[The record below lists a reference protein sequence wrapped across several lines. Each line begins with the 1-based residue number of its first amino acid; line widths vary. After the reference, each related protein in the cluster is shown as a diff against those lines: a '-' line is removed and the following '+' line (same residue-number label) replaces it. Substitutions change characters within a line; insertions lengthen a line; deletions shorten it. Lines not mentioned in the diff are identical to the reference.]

1 MRYSVRLT
9 IGYRYGAPSDHVRN
23 LVRLLPSDQPG
34 RQRVLA
40 RRLLVEPAPGERRE
54 ATDFFGN
61 TMTAMAF
68 HRAIDRVLITLS
80 ATVECQAQADVLD
93 LSPGLPAL
101 RGEVADHRSLDARA
115 PHHFMGPSARVD
127 ADPGIAAFAAG
138 VTAGARTVRD
148 AVGALGRA
156 LHDTMR
162 FETGATDV
170 HTRPGAAFAQ
180 RSGVCQDFSHVMIA
194 GLRSLGIPA
203 GYVSGF
209 LRTLPPPGQPRLEGA
224 DAMHAWVMAW
234 CGTETGWVEFDPT
247 NACFVGL
254 DHIAVAYGRDYA
266 DTAPVKG
273 MLRSSGAQESDHA
286 VDMVPL

>member
-9 IGYRYGAPSDHVRN
+9 IGYRYGAPSDHVRS
-23 LVRLLPSDQPG
+23 LVRLLPSNQPG
-34 RQRVLA
+34 RQTVLA
-40 RRLLVEPAPGERRE
+40 RQLLVEPAPGERRE
-54 ATDFFGN
+54 VPDFFGN
-61 TMTAMAF
+61 TMTVMAF
-68 HRAIDRVLITLS
+68 HRAIDRVLMTLS
-80 ATVECQAQADVLD
+80 ATVERQAPADVLD
-93 LSPGLPAL
+93 LSPGLAAL
-101 RGEVADHRSLDARA
+101 RGEVADHRSLGAGA
-115 PHHFMGPSARVD
+115 PHHFMGPSARID
-127 ADPGIAAFAAG
+127 ADAGIAAFAAQA
-138 VTAGARTVRD
+138 TSGARTVRD

-156 LHDTMR
+156 LHDVMR

-170 HTRPGAAFAQ
+170 NTRPGTAFAQ

-224 DAMHAWVMAW
+224 DAMHAWVTAW

-254 DHIAVAYGRDYA
+254 DHIAVAHGRDYT
-266 DTAPVKG
+266 DVAPVKG
-273 MLRSSGAQESDHA
+273 MLRGSGGQESDHA